1 MIKFHVIFQT
11 SRKFVIEL
19 GNQGKFTTK
28 TPYIVWVNGK
38 YWMNSNRVVETI
50 DGLEPDT
57 EYEIIIRNKEGDSEP
72 KRLRTDFEYVTLNV
86 RDFGAKGNGEND
98 DTLAIQA
105 AISCCPKDSRILVPE
120 GVYKVSS
127 LFLKSH
133 MEFRMEDAAVLLGT
147 TEEEQYP
154 IMRNRVAGI
163 EMDWPVGILN
173 VMDQED
179 VQITGEGCIDG
190 QGPYWWNKYWGE
202 DQKGGMR
209 AEYDPMGLRWCV
221 DYDCRRVRNLVV
233 MDSRR
238 IEIAGIG
245 SRRSGF
251 WNMHICYSE
260 DVHVDG
266 VWIRDNEGPSTDG
279 IDIDSC
285 RHVVVENCRV
295 ACNDDSICVKSGR
308 DADGLRVNR
317 ICEDVLIQNCQV
329 LTGCGVTLGS
339 ETSGGIRNVTIRN
352 MKYHGTDCG
361 FRIKSAATRG
371 GVMEDILV
379 EDLEMVNVKYP
390 INMCLNWHPA
400 YSYCEIPKGY
410 EGEIPEHWKVL
421 AQSVSREMGV
431 PQVKNL
437 QIRNVRSWNEE
448 GYEGCS
454 RAFEVDAFP
463 ERPMENV
470 VLEHVDIKAKEF
482 GRIAGIKNWQWKD
495 VNISVE
501 GRNQDENNVYD
512 VR

>member
-1 MIKFHVIFQT
+1 M
-11 SRKFVIEL
+11 
-19 GNQGKFTTK
+19 
-28 TPYIVWVNGK
+28 
-38 YWMNSNRVVETI
+38 
-50 DGLEPDT
+50 
-57 EYEIIIRNKEGDSEP
+57 
-72 KRLRTDFEYVTLNV
+72 
-86 RDFGAKGNGEND
+86 
-98 DTLAIQA
+98 
-105 AISCCPKDSRILVPE
+105 
-120 GVYKVSS
+120 
-127 LFLKSH
+127 
-133 MEFRMEDAAVLLGT
+133 LLGT

-251 WNMHICYSE
+251 GICTS
-260 DVHVDG
+260 VIQKMCMWTVI
-266 VWIRDNEGPSTDG
+266 WIRDNEGPSTDG

-371 GVMEDILV
+371 RRDGG
-379 EDLEMVNVKYP
+379 YP
-390 INMCLNWHPA
+390 GRRSGDGKCKISHQYVPELAPGLQLLRN
-400 YSYCEIPKGY
+400 PKGY
-410 EGEIPEHWKVL
+410 EGEIRSTGRYWHSLFPEKW
-421 AQSVSREMGV
+421 
-431 PQVKNL
+431 
-437 QIRNVRSWNEE
+437 
-448 GYEGCS
+448 
-454 RAFEVDAFP
+454 AFP
-463 ERPMENV
+463 R
-470 VLEHVDIKAKEF
+470 
-482 GRIAGIKNWQWKD
+482 
-495 VNISVE
+495 
-501 GRNQDENNVYD
+501 
-512 VR
+512 

>member
-1 MIKFHVIFQT
+1 MEQIFDP
-11 SRKFVIEL
+11 RE
-19 GNQGKFTTK
+19 
-28 TPYIVWVNGK
+28 
-38 YWMNSNRVVETI
+38 
-50 DGLEPDT
+50 
-57 EYEIIIRNKEGDSEP
+57 
-72 KRLRTDFEYVTLNV
+72 
-86 RDFGAKGNGEND
+86 FGAAGDGKTL
-98 DTLAIQA
+98 DTQAIQA
-105 AISCCPKDSRILVPE
+105 AIDAAAKE
-120 GVYKVSS
+120 GRDGKRSVVCLKAGTYLTSS

-431 PQVKNL
+431 PQVKKL